1 MSLDETI
8 YSEFNTSS
16 EFHEV
21 YTKTT
26 SRIRRILFPEIVT
39 GDEETEAE
47 YSKASIVSRFA
58 VPTQQLKEAVLDLL
72 NVRAQPQ
79 LAPEVVVTNNIPQF
93 VQKLSATH
101 DQHEVLQA
109 AKMVHQ
115 LSKEEKIV
123 VSLASSEPLV
133 DALIRAL
140 NTASDEETRRHVAA
154 ALSHLSANQLG
165 AAYIF
170 RSGGI
175 AELVRLLR
183 CPIASVINYATT
195 TLHHL
200 LVYVEQSKQEAIAC
214 GALEAFVPLL
224 APQTVIPQ
232 SGPNPKLQ
240 AMVADSL
247 YFLLLDQPQC
257 KNTFLSLQGPRYLV
271 EILRTESNYIK
282 LLYAVVRCIR
292 SISTHDENK
301 AMLIAIGGIELLH
314 RALKLMD
321 DDKRKLAT
329 LNALRNLSDAATN
342 LETLNNLVNDLIIL
356 VAQQDDDELVG
367 CACGI
372 LSNLTCNNI
381 LNKKAVCTAGGISCL
396 ARALAKFCN
405 IEDVT
410 EPALC
415 TLRHCTVRHPLAHQ
429 AQNELRFAH
438 PIMLALL
445 ATGRPPIVKASLGL
459 LRNCSL
465 SNENLRLILNEKTP
479 DGANVL
485 TLSIEFLEETG
496 RELAKDWLGLR
507 DGVSLLEMVEGAISA
522 LHQFARD
529 PTSSAL
535 ILHRPVVMNLL
546 VDLISNPDVNST
558 NDELLMREIM
568 GLIYQLTKSRDGAKT
583 VIAYE
588 AQPHI
593 VAALQSPHKSI
604 AAYASIILKNM
615 GIDQQS
621 FLMSRN
627 GNYNGTT
634 NSNGFSVRST
644 NNLHQQ
650 QNSATNSLERNRSRQ
665 QMGWLNDGMEP
676 ELYNELYNY
685 PPSLG
690 ELRQDHI
697 EGNQHNGSWF
707 DTDL

>member
-1 MSLDETI
+1 MSLDETV

-39 GDEETEAE
+39 GDEEIEEE
-47 YSKASIVSRFA
+47 YSKTSFVSRFA
-58 VPTQQLKEAVLDLL
+58 VPTQKLKEVVLDLL
-72 NVRAQPQ
+72 NVRAQPK
-79 LAPEVVVTNNIPQF
+79 LAPEVVVTNSIPQF
-93 VQKLSATH
+93 VQKLSSAN
-101 DQHEVLQA
+101 DQNEVLQA
-109 AKMVHQ
+109 ARMLHH

-133 DALIRAL
+133 DALIRTL
-140 NTASDEETRRHVAA
+140 NTASDEETRRHIAA

-183 CPIASVINYATT
+183 CPISSVINYATT

-240 AMVADSL
+240 AMSGVADSL

-257 KNTFLSLQGPRYLV
+257 KSTFLSLQGPRYLI
-271 EILRTESNYIK
+271 EILRTENNYIK

-292 SISTHDENK
+292 SISTNDENK

-314 RALKLMD
+314 RAFKLMD
-321 DDKRKLAT
+321 DNKRKLAT

-342 LETLNNLVNDLIIL
+342 LDTLIPLVNDLIIL
-356 VAQQDDDELVG
+356 VVQYDDDELVG

-381 LNKKAVCTAGGISCL
+381 LNKKAVCNAGGISCL

-438 PIMLALL
+438 PVMLALL

-465 SNENLRLILNEKTP
+465 FNENLRLILNEKTP
-479 DGANVL
+479 DGLNVL
-485 TLSIEFLEETG
+485 TLTIEFLEETG
-496 RELAKDWLGLR
+496 RELARDWLGLR

-529 PTSSAL
+529 PTSAAY
-535 ILHRPVVMNLL
+535 ILHRPLVMNLL

-568 GLIYQLTKSRDGAKT
+568 GLLYQLSKSHNGAKT
-583 VIAYE
+583 IIAYE

-593 VAALQSPHKSI
+593 SAALQSPHKSI
-604 AAYASIILKNM
+604 AAYASIILKNI
-615 GIDQQS
+615 GIDHS
-621 FLMSRN
+621 IFMSQN
-627 GNYNGTT
+627 INYNG
-634 NSNGFSVRST
+634 NSNNNGFALRST
-644 NNLHQQ
+644 SNLHQ
-650 QNSATNSLERNRSRQ
+650 NSANNSLERNTSRQ